1 MLLCGCTNLKHIREK
16 EENVST
22 TSPPVATTGMLIRK
36 PVGVVFRA
44 FIDPAIT
51 THFWFTES
59 TGPLAPNASVTWTWG
74 MYGAA
79 GDVVVRDFEPDCRVR
94 FEWGG
99 ETPNQVEWTFTPL
112 ADNRTFVD
120 IRNWDFAGSNE
131 EQTAAA
137 IDATGGFSLVLAGA
151 KAWLEHNLELNLVR
165 DRFPKDLGPHGDE
178 HRGNQ

>member
-1 MLLCGCTNLKHIREK
+1 M
-16 EENVST
+16 ST

-36 PVGVVFRA
+36 PVGEVFRA

-51 THFWFTES
+51 TYFWFTKS
-59 TGPLAPNASVTWTWG
+59 TGPLAPNATVTWTWG

-137 IDATGGFSLVLAGA
+137 IDATGGFCLVLAGA